1 MEAEREKLV
10 AEVDH
15 LLHCVR
21 RMTRREPPTL
31 SEIEQRLTM
40 GQYRVLRILARAGE
54 PMTVGALRERLGVGG
69 PSVSRM
75 VDRLVNE
82 GMVERRDDPADRRR
96 ALVELT
102 PAAEAA
108 LQEIRGG
115 HEQRGLLRQ
124 KLAQLDDATLRKF
137 QEALQALVVLGEDA
151 P

>member
-15 LLHCVR
+15 LLRCVR

-40 GQYRVLRILARAGE
+40 GQYRVLRILARTGE
-54 PMTVGALRERLGVGG
+54 PMTVGALRAQLGVGG

-115 HEQRGLLRQ
+115 HEQHGLLRQ
-124 KLAQLDDATLRKF
+124 KLARLDEGTLRKL
-137 QEALQALVVLGEDA
+137 QEALQALAVLGEEA